1 MGTQQLLL
9 IILTVILVGI
19 MIAVGIFMFKDQSAA
34 TNRDA
39 ISNDLVSFAAQAQK
53 YYRRPAV
60 MGGGSNSFGG
70 LTLEKL
76 TSQPSNAD
84 GSFSLTP
91 DPVPAG
97 TRSIVITGTGTETG
111 NDAATPVEVQM
122 TVWADSLFMVTNN

>member
-9 IILTVILVGI
+9 IIMAVILVGI

-34 TNRDA
+34 TNRDG
-39 ISNDLVSFAAQAQK
+39 ISNDLVNFAAQAQK

-70 LTLEKL
+70 LTLINL

-84 GSFSLTP
+84 GSFALTP

-97 TRSIVITGTGTETG
+97 TRSVVITGTGMETG
-111 NDAATPVEVQM
+111 NDGASPVEIEM
-122 TVWADSLFMVTNN
+122 TVWADSLLMVTNN